1 MSDSETEGDGQEQ
14 GQDETAQAPPTRRS
28 LRITL
33 PTQDELDRL
42 PAEVRL
48 ELRDRH
54 RAERHQWLNSLGIL
68 FGVLFTA
75 GSLVATGMAV
85 RTSQEDLRNSQKNL
99 KVAQESQL
107 TDRYAKALEALAD
120 DDTTIRLG
128 AIHAFTRLLTDSPR
142 DRDAITAL
150 LAGFTREHDPAP
162 TIKQAKLP
170 IEPSTDIAAALTTL
184 ANNPYPVP
192 PLDLH
197 QIRTPHISLPKAH
210 FSKANLNGA
219 DLHYADLIGTKLSG
233 ADLRVANLR
242 YADLSGAKLSGADLR
257 VANLRYADLSGA
269 KLSGADLRVAKL
281 SSADLSGADLRSA
294 DLSGAKLSSADLSG
308 ADLRGANLSGAN
320 LSGANL
326 RGPDQRS
333 PDLRGANLSGADL
346 RYADLSQ
353 SADEIRRIAKTD
365 IKTKF

>member
-1 MSDSETEGDGQEQ
+1 MSDSETEGDGQGQ

-75 GSLVATGMAV
+75 GSLIATGLAV

-128 AIHAFTRLLTDSPR
+128 AIHAFNRLLTDSPR

-170 IEPSTDIAAALTTL
+170 EEPSTDIAAALTTL

-197 QIRTPHISLPKAH
+197 QIRTPQISLPKAH
-210 FSKANLNGA
+210 FSKANLIHADLRGA
-219 DLHYADLIGTKLSG
+219 DLSYADLRGAYLRDADLSYAYLSYADLRGAYLRDADLSDADLRDADLSDADLSYAYLSYADLRDADLRDADLRDADLRDAYLRGADLRGADLRGADLRGADLSG
-233 ADLRVANLR
+233 ADLSG
-242 YADLSGAKLSGADLR
+242 ADLSGAKL
-257 VANLRYADLSGA
+257 N
-269 KLSGADLRVAKL
+269 
-281 SSADLSGADLRSA
+281 
-294 DLSGAKLSSADLSG
+294 
-308 ADLRGANLSGAN
+308 
-320 LSGANL
+320 
-326 RGPDQRS
+326 
-333 PDLRGANLSGADL
+333 
-346 RYADLSQ
+346 Q

-365 IKTKF
+365 KRTKF